1 MSKIIVSCPFTGL
14 GLFNGYRG
22 DEWFKRRIE
31 LYNKY
36 TLQSLKKQT
45 NQDFI
50 IWLQFRKEEKE
61 NPLVKDID
69 ISHKTVMTFGGICI
83 WDDRKENE
91 EEGLLERLSESLTSF
106 KEIVNEPVRL
116 VNLASDDMYSEE
128 VLQSVAEEPFQHG
141 VALTH
146 RKGYVYSTDDRLA
159 EWNPTTHPPFHTIM
173 YDKEVFLDPQKH
185 FDFIK
190 GYKSHEFVPEVF
202 RERKMPDRRF
212 MVLTHNANISTQ
224 WSHPF
229 RQNEIYSE
237 SEKNKILTKFF
248 K

>member
-1 MSKIIVSCPFTGL
+1 MIIISIPFTGL

-36 TLQSLKKQT
+36 TAQSLKKQT

-61 NPLVKDID
+61 NPLIKEID
-69 ISHKTVMTFGGICI
+69 VSHRTVMTFGGICI

-91 EEGLLERLSESLTSF
+91 ETGLLERLRNTLPELREVVGEEDV
-106 KEIVNEPVRL
+106 KLI
-116 VNLASDDMYSEE
+116 NLASDDMYSEE
-128 VLQSVAEEPFQHG
+128 VIESVFNAPFAPRT
-141 VALTH
+141 ALTH
-146 RKGYVYSTDDRLA
+146 QNGYIYSTDDRLA
-159 EWNPTTHPPFHTIM
+159 EWNPTTNPPFYTLM
-173 YDKEVFLDPQKH
+173 YLNADFLDPERH
-185 FDFIK
+185 
-190 GYKSHEFVPEVF
+190 YKFLEGFHSHEDIVKVF
-202 RERKMPDRRF
+202 NPVRMPDRRYC
-212 MVLTHNANISTQ
+212 VVVHDANISTAF
-224 WSHPF
+224 SHPF

-237 SEKNKILTKFF
+237 TEKQKILTKFF